1 MFKSIAKEVWA
12 FDAEWI
18 PDPVAGQLLYDLSAD
33 LSDREIMEEMWS
45 RNGATEENPTPFLK
59 TVMSRLVSISAV
71 VRKEERDGVK
81 LQLLSLPRDTTNV
94 QELRETSIIEKF
106 LNGIGK
112 QKPQIVGYNSTA
124 SDVLILIQRAI
135 TNGLSC
141 PGFAKRPD
149 KPWEG
154 FDYFD
159 SRNSEAHIDMKNIL
173 SSWGKGTPSL
183 NELTVLSLSL
193 IHI

>member
-18 PDPVAGQLLYDLSAD
+18 PDPVAGQLLYDLSPD

-71 VRKEERDGVK
+71 VRKEERD
-81 LQLLSLPRDTTNV
+81 
-94 QELRETSIIEKF
+94 
-106 LNGIGK
+106 
-112 QKPQIVGYNSTA
+112 
-124 SDVLILIQRAI
+124 
-135 TNGLSC
+135 
-141 PGFAKRPD
+141 
-149 KPWEG
+149 
-154 FDYFD
+154 
-159 SRNSEAHIDMKNIL
+159 
-173 SSWGKGTPSL
+173 
-183 NELTVLSLSL
+183 LSL